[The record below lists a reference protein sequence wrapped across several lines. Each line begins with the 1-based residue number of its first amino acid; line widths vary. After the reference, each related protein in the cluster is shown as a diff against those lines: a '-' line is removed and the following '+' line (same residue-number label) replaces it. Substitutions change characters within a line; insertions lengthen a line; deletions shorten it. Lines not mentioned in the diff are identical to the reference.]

1 MEAIQAAIRETSPR
15 RSSGGPDHEPTR
27 LALITDDRIAEA
39 ARPILINLAT
49 RWIRSAI
56 RALRG
61 HLPGSWQLDMVGAEA
76 VDGAAVKEDLRGG
89 WGAGMRAVLD
99 APADGVAVPEL
110 VLAVHG
116 AAVDVA
122 SARRCGAVN

>member
-1 MEAIQAAIRETSPR
+1 MEAIHAAIREHSPR
-15 RSSGGPDHEPTR
+15 RVAGPPEFEPTR

-49 RWIRSAI
+49 RWIRSAT

-61 HLPGSWQLDMVGAEA
+61 HLPGSWQLDMVGAET

-89 WGAGMRAVLD
+89 WVAGMRA
-99 APADGVAVPEL
+99 ASEAHAEGVAIPEL
-110 VLAVHG
+110 VLAAHG
-116 AAVDVA
+116 AVVDVA
-122 SARRCGAVN
+122 